1 MKKKTNAFK
10 NKGQKTAMSVV
21 KKVPP
26 RRIVEYYYFPEG
38 DVSAR
43 NILQAVGA
51 DFAEKADIWP
61 ELNLCAVELGAD
73 SLIFQDAQECFIDP
87 ADQAWFEEKGIIR
100 KYQVSWHSAD
110 DQEAIQILKSILETC
125 GGRICSDTADFEP
138 SYGAGEVEKLA
149 SMPQ

>member
-10 NKGQKTAMSVV
+10 NKGNKDVTAIV

-51 DFAEKADIWP
+51 EFAEKADIWP

-125 GGRICSDTADFEP
+125 GGRICSDTDDFEP
-138 SYGAGEVEKLA
+138 SYGVGEVEKLA

>member
-51 DFAEKADIWP
+51 DFAETGFAHEDLQMFHLTAFSRI
-61 ELNLCAVELGAD
+61 VEQFLGRD
-73 SLIFQDAQECFIDP
+73 F
-87 ADQAWFEEKGIIR
+87 R
-100 KYQVSWHSAD
+100 
-110 DQEAIQILKSILETC
+110 
-125 GGRICSDTADFEP
+125 SDHLFA
-138 SYGAGEVEKLA
+138 
-149 SMPQ
+149 